1 MTIQKITYD
10 TSSGTPFAS
19 HFSISGGSNFNKE
32 YQILDTSKSPI
43 DIDGWTSS
51 AQIAKSV
58 AIGATL
64 GAQETFSV
72 GITSA
77 IDGKFKLSL
86 TPSQTNGLSAG
97 RYVYDVLMDDGSTT
111 YKILE
116 GNIIVNPGISSS
128 P

>member
-10 TSSGTPFAS
+10 TSSGTPFVS
-19 HFSISGGSNFNKE
+19 HFLISGGSNFNKE
-32 YQILDTSKSPI
+32 YQILNTSKSPI
-43 DIDGWTSS
+43 DIDGWTPS

-77 IDGKFKLSL
+77 LDGKFKLSL
-86 TPSQTNGLSAG
+86 NPTQTGNLSAG
-97 RYVYDVLMDDGSTT
+97 RYVYDVLFDDGSIT
-111 YKILE
+111 YKVLE
-116 GNIIVNPGISSS
+116 GNIIVNPGISST